1 MGARIV
7 NEITPQADSEG
18 LATTQTL
25 TGAGFVTLNGN
36 LIVNNVWTAIDA
48 AQKIVIDSAGND
60 LGVIFTITGTDSRG
74 VNIIEAI
81 AGGNGTS
88 VVTENY
94 FKTVSSIAASG
105 ATAST
110 ITVGLNGLCCSD
122 WVLFNTGSLI
132 DIGLF
137 VFLSSGANLVYN
149 IEHTPDD
156 VNDKQVT
163 SFDTLEHDVLINQT
177 SSQDSNYAFPAYAY
191 RCTVSAYTSGTLK
204 FTSVQAF

>member
-36 LIVNNVWTAIDA
+36 LIVNNVWTAINA

-74 VNIIEAI
+74 LGITESI
-81 AGGNGTS
+81 AGGNGSS

-94 FKTVSSIAASG
+94 FKTVTSIAASA

-122 WVLFNTGSLI
+122 WVIFNTGAII

-137 VFLSSGANLVYN
+137 ISLSSGANLVYSV
-149 IEHTPDD
+149 EHTPDD
-156 VNDKQVT
+156 VNSKQTTFNTFLHDELANKNT
-163 SFDTLEHDVLINQT
+163 SEDG
-177 SSQDSNYAFPAYAY
+177 NYAFPAYAY
-191 RCTVSAYTSGTLK
+191 RVITSAYSSGTLT
-204 FTSVQAF
+204 FTSIQAF